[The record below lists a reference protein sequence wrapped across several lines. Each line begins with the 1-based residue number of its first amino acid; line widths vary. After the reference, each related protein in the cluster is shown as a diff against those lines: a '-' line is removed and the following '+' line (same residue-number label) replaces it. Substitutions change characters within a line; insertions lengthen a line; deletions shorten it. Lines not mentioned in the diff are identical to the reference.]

1 MSSASLPQ
9 ASVLL
14 PLKFEI
20 GGENAWRESLHKCCT
35 AIEAADFDRG
45 GLSADLLS
53 DFVLDLNLSVC
64 DLHIIV
70 NKLSLHMKG
79 MTVL

>member
-1 MSSASLPQ
+1 M
-9 ASVLL
+9 LL

-20 GGENAWRESLHKCCT
+20 RGGNAWRESLHKCCT

-53 DFVLDLNLSVC
+53 DFEKMFPSYLEVEKTGS
-64 DLHIIV
+64 
-70 NKLSLHMKG
+70 
-79 MTVL
+79 

>member
-20 GGENAWRESLHKCCT
+20 RGGNACT

-70 NKLSLHMKG
+70 NQLSLHMKG
-79 MTVL
+79 MMV